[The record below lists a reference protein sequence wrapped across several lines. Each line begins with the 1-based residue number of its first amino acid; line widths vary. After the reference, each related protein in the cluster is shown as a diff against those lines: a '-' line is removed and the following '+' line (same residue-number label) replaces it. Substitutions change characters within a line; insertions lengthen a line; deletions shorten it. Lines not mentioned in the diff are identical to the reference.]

1 MVEDAELL
9 ARYAGQ
15 RSESAFAE
23 LVRRHLNVVHATAL
37 RLAGGDAHLA
47 QDITQTVF
55 IELARQAPRLAG
67 KPLAGW
73 LHTTTRFT
81 AAKTVRSEVR
91 RRQREQESCAMNV
104 NDSRPETNWDQLRPV
119 LDTALGELSE
129 HDREAVLLRYFHGR
143 EFRAV
148 GAALGVSEDAARMRV
163 DRALEKLRL
172 ALKSRGLVT
181 SGAALAAALAACS
194 PPASAELLAA
204 VTQSALAGAST
215 VSALSSVS
223 ILKTLSF
230 MTTTSKIAVS
240 LAALIVLGAAAYK
253 FSQPSPSAPP
263 PAP

>member
-163 DRALEKLRL
+163 VARW
-172 ALKSRGLVT
+172 KSCG
-181 SGAALAAALAACS
+181 
-194 PPASAELLAA
+194 
-204 VTQSALAGAST
+204 
-215 VSALSSVS
+215 
-223 ILKTLSF
+223 
-230 MTTTSKIAVS
+230 S
-240 LAALIVLGAAAYK
+240 L
-253 FSQPSPSAPP
+253 
-263 PAP
+263 